1 MNSYLGICAGAS
13 TITTVTIENNDQ
25 EAVVKDV
32 KSKPHDGNPRDVLS
46 ELLAEIK
53 ENKMNEKLKILIS
66 ALFAVAGVSFLAWTI
81 YDTFF
86 K

>member
-53 ENKMNEKLKILIS
+53 AEKFDSIAVTGRRFKELLILKQFQSHRQLN
-66 ALFAVAGVSFLAWTI
+66 
-81 YDTFF
+81 
-86 K
+86 